1 MMALYR
7 KKFKTEIKNE
17 IVKKRA
23 PTQTGQSDLR
33 QKNWVL
39 ATVVPVS
46 KGWLGN
52 CERGGSMK
60 MNVVESFDNNI

>member
-1 MMALYR
+1 M
-7 KKFKTEIKNE
+7 
-17 IVKKRA
+17 KRA

-39 ATVVPVS
+39 ATVVQVS

-60 MNVVESFDNNI
+60 MNVVESFGNNI